1 MLHLNNNEILQDFPN
16 IELCFESIIH
26 KTVYQYNYVLAIPEG
41 KKYFAWFTTYKTQNV
56 CFLLEIS
63 ENKQICNIE
72 CIYTCFQKDIAY
84 ETILYGTSFKQLG
97 RRFFSC
103 EDIYMY
109 KGNIINKHTKYS
121 KKLIIFQNIFK
132 NEIKQV
138 SYNNQMITF
147 GLPIMSIHIDNLN
160 SKINKLPYK
169 IKYIQFR
176 NEQNIFNKP
185 LIDTSLP
192 YPITSN
198 PITSNPI
205 TSNPITSNS
214 ITSNSI
220 TSNPITSNPI
230 KSYPKQ
236 INKQSSSR
244 RDREKVFKIK
254 ADIQN
259 DIYNL
264 YDVNGSEI
272 IDIVY
277 IPDYKTSVMMNK
289 LFRNIKENQ
298 NLDALEESDD
308 EEEFQND
315 KIDKFV
321 YLDRSYDMVCEYNNK
336 YKKWQPL
343 RQI

>member
-1 MLHLNNNEILQDFPN
+1 MLHLNNDEILQNFPN

-26 KTVYQYNYVLAIPEG
+26 KTVYQYNYVLVIPEG

-72 CIYTCFQKDIAY
+72 CIYTCFHKNIAY

-185 LIDTSLP
+185 LIDTSLSVLP

-205 TSNPITSNS
+205 TSNP
-214 ITSNSI
+214 
-220 TSNPITSNPI
+220 
-230 KSYPKQ
+230 KQ
-236 INKQSSSR
+236 INKQFSSR

-264 YDVNGSEI
+264 YEVNGTDI

-277 IPDYKTSVMMNK
+277 IPNYKTSVMMNK

>member
-1 MLHLNNNEILQDFPN
+1 MLHLNNDEILQNFPN
-16 IELCFESIIH
+16 IELCFETIIH
-26 KTVYQYNYVLAIPEG
+26 KTVPVQYNYVLAIPEG
-41 KKYFAWFTTYKTQNV
+41 RKYFAWFTTYKTQNV

-63 ENKQICNIE
+63 NNKQICNIE
-72 CIYTCFQKDIAY
+72 CIYTCFQRDLAY
-84 ETILYGTSFKQLG
+84 ETVLYGTGFKQMG

-109 KGNIINKHTKYS
+109 KGNTLIKNTHYS
-121 KKLIIFQNIFK
+121 KKLIMFQNIFK

-147 GLPIMSIHIDNLN
+147 GLPIMSVNVDNLN
-160 SKINKLPYK
+160 DKIRDLSYK

-176 NEQNIFNKP
+176 TEQNQILNKP
-185 LIDTSLP
+185 LVDADPVIVRP
-192 YPITSN
+192 
-198 PITSNPI
+198 
-205 TSNPITSNS
+205 S
-214 ITSNSI
+214 ITKPII
-220 TSNPITSNPI
+220 TKPIITKLDNKINNRS
-230 KSYPKQ
+230 KERPK
-236 INKQSSSR
+236 
-244 RDREKVFKIK
+244 EKVFTIK

-264 YDVNGSEI
+264 YDVVSNELL
-272 IDIVY
+272 DIAY

-308 EEEFQND
+308 EEEFEND

-321 YLDRSYDMVCEYNNK
+321 YLDRSFDMICEYNMK
-336 YKKWQPL
+336 YKRWQPQL
-343 RQI
+343 R

>member
-1 MLHLNNNEILQDFPN
+1 MLHLNNDEILQNFPN
-16 IELCFESIIH
+16 IELCFETIIH
-26 KTVYQYNYVLAIPEG
+26 KTVPVQYNYVLAIPEG
-41 KKYFAWFTTYKTQNV
+41 RKYFAWFTTYKTQNV

-63 ENKQICNIE
+63 NNKQICNIE
-72 CIYTCFQKDIAY
+72 CIYTCFHRDLAY
-84 ETILYGTSFKQLG
+84 ETVLYGTGFKQMG

-109 KGNIINKHTKYS
+109 KGNTLIKNTHYS
-121 KKLIIFQNIFK
+121 KKLIMFQNIFK

-147 GLPIMSIHIDNLN
+147 GLPIMSVNVDNLN
-160 SKINKLPYK
+160 DKIRDLSYK

-176 NEQNIFNKP
+176 TEQNQILNKP
-185 LIDTSLP
+185 LVDADPVIVRP
-192 YPITSN
+192 
-198 PITSNPI
+198 
-205 TSNPITSNS
+205 S
-214 ITSNSI
+214 ITKPII
-220 TSNPITSNPI
+220 TKPIITKLDNKINNRS
-230 KSYPKQ
+230 KERPK
-236 INKQSSSR
+236 
-244 RDREKVFKIK
+244 EKVFTIK

-264 YDVNGSEI
+264 YDVVSNELL
-272 IDIVY
+272 DIAY

-308 EEEFQND
+308 EEEFEND

-321 YLDRSYDMVCEYNNK
+321 YLDRSFDMICEYNMK
-336 YKKWQPL
+336 YKRWQPQL
-343 RQI
+343 RLQTS

>member
-1 MLHLNNNEILQDFPN
+1 MLHLNNDEILKNFPN
-16 IELCFESIIH
+16 IELCFETIIH
-26 KTVYQYNYVLAIPEG
+26 KTVHQYNYVLAIPEG

-63 ENKQICNIE
+63 DNKQICNIE
-72 CIYTCFQKDIAY
+72 CIYTCFHKDLAY
-84 ETILYGTSFKQLG
+84 ETIFYGTGFKQNG

-109 KGNIINKHTKYS
+109 KGNIINKSTTYL

-138 SYNNQMITF
+138 SYNYQMITF

-160 SKINKLPYK
+160 DKISNLSYK

-176 NEQNIFNKP
+176 TEQNTILNKLNIP
-185 LIDTSLP
+185 LSSVI
-192 YPITSN
+192 
-198 PITSNPI
+198 
-205 TSNPITSNS
+205 
-214 ITSNSI
+214 
-220 TSNPITSNPI
+220 PI
-230 KSYPKQ
+230 KQIEVNKRE
-236 INKQSSSR
+236 INK
-244 RDREKVFKIK
+244 REVYNEINKREVYKREVNKREVNKREEYKEKIFTIK

-264 YDVNGSEI
+264 YDVLTSEF

-277 IPDYKTSVMMNK
+277 IPNYKTSVMMNK

-308 EEEFQND
+308 EEDFEND
-315 KIDKFV
+315 KIDKYV
-321 YLDRSYDMVCEYNNK
+321 YLDRSINMICEYNIK
-336 YKKWQPL
+336 YKRWQPL
-343 RQI
+343 RESK